1 MDDLQL
7 IQPTRERFLTAATA
21 VEKSLAQLPDS
32 PEKGRM
38 ARASVALLEL
48 GTGVDNVFTA
58 RQRELQAQA
67 VARDEL
73 EAERA
78 RLAEAVSANHSVL
91 LDLLTP
97 LVDDAVFALILDGEQ
112 VTADST
118 AAINGLIEGGVNT
131 LSALLTL
138 RAESNLAAGLLSE
151 AANVIDMRLL
161 SPLKERLTAATAR
174 VERTLA
180 EIAPDLDGAQLADMT
195 QELLALGSADE
206 NIFVLRE
213 EELRQI
219 DLARESLEANRDL
232 ALSLGNEV
240 AELVTSA
247 QASSDEAAMRSTQ
260 AIAQGKLLLMAITAI
275 SIIGATLMVA
285 YYVVP
290 RVITPLDNIRQSMI
304 KLAEGD
310 TATDI
315 PYRDRNDEVGRMAS
329 ALAVFRD
336 ITIEIQQSNLREI
349 RGARQ
354 RLEDAI
360 ESITEGFALY
370 DREDRLM
377 ISNSQYRTLLYPDM
391 ADEIVP
397 GSTFES
403 IIRKACERGYIK
415 DAKGRVDEWVAQRLQ
430 QHDEAGESHLQQR
443 GDGRWLMVSERK
455 TRDGGT
461 VAVYSDITELK
472 SREKELAEKSS
483 ALEVLSNQLAKYLSP
498 QVYESIFSGAQE
510 VRIASKRKK
519 LTIFFSD
526 IAGFTE
532 TTDKLESEELTDLLN
547 HYLTEMSKIALAH
560 GATIDKY
567 VGDAIVIFFGDPE
580 SRGVKEDALAC
591 VTMAMAMQ
599 KRMRELQS
607 LWRGT
612 GIEKPLECRI
622 GINTGYCTVGNFGSE
637 DRMDYTLIGG
647 GVNLASR
654 LETAAKPGEILLSYE
669 TYAHVKDTICCE
681 SEGEITVK
689 GIAYPVATYRVI
701 DAYENLSAQRRVIH
715 EDQAGLQIDIDVDG
729 MSDQERSRAES
740 VLLRALEYLKNPAA

>member
-1 MDDLQL
+1 
-7 IQPTRERFLTAATA
+7 
-21 VEKSLAQLPDS
+21 
-32 PEKGRM
+32 
-38 ARASVALLEL
+38 
-48 GTGVDNVFTA
+48 
-58 RQRELQAQA
+58 
-67 VARDEL
+67 
-73 EAERA
+73 
-78 RLAEAVSANHSVL
+78 
-91 LDLLTP
+91 
-97 LVDDAVFALILDGEQ
+97 
-112 VTADST
+112 
-118 AAINGLIEGGVNT
+118 
-131 LSALLTL
+131 
-138 RAESNLAAGLLSE
+138 
-151 AANVIDMRLL
+151 MRLL
-161 SPLKERLTAATAR
+161 SPLKERLTAAGAR
-174 VERTLA
+174 VEKTLA
-180 EIAPDLDGAQLADMT
+180 QISVSLDSAQLADMT
-195 QELLALGSADE
+195 QELLALGNADE
-206 NIFVLRE
+206 NIFFLRE

-219 DLARESLEANRDL
+219 DLARALLEANRAM
-232 ALSLGNEV
+232 ALTLGTEV
-240 AELVTSA
+240 AELVTTA
-247 QASSDEAAMRSTQ
+247 QSSSDEAATRSTH

-275 SIIGATLMVA
+275 SIVGATLMIA

-290 RVITPLDNIRQSMI
+290 RIIRPLDNIRQSMI

-310 TATDI
+310 TATNI
-315 PYRDRNDEVGRMAS
+315 PYRNRNDEIGRMAS
-329 ALAVFRD
+329 ALSVFRD

-370 DREDRLM
+370 DREDRM
-377 ISNSQYRTLLYPDM
+377 VISNSQYRALLYPGM

-415 DAKGRVDEWVAQRLQ
+415 DAEGRIDEWVTQRLQ
-430 QHDEAGESHLQQR
+430 QHHEAGKSHMQRR

-483 ALEVLSNQLAKYLSP
+483 ALEILSNQLAKYLSP

-547 HYLTEMSKIALAH
+547 QYLTEMSKIALAH

-580 SRGVKEDALAC
+580 SRGVKQDALAC
-591 VTMAMAMQ
+591 VTMAVAMQ

-607 LWRGT
+607 VWRDA
-612 GIEKPLECRI
+612 GIEKPLKCRI

-654 LETAAKPGEILLSYE
+654 LESAATPGEILLSYE
-669 TYAHVKDTICCE
+669 TYAHVKEQFRCE
-681 SEGEITVK
+681 SEGEISVK
-689 GIAYPVATYRVI
+689 GIAYPVATFRVI
-701 DAYENLSAQRRVIH
+701 DSYENLRARSRVIH
-715 EDQAGLQIDIDVDG
+715 EDQAGLKIHIDLDAMTDP
-729 MSDQERSRAES
+729 ERSRAEA
-740 VLLRALEYLKNPAA
+740 VLRQALKHVKSPAT